1 LIIDNKI
8 NFLFFF
14 ITPMR
19 VPIGISNRHLHLSQ
33 EDANTL
39 FGANYQCT
47 QMKEL
52 SQPGQYACEETLTIK
67 GPKGEISGV
76 RVLGPYRKFTQ
87 VEILASD
94 NYKLGTKAPVKESG
108 DLEGSAEIEIIGP
121 KGSVQLRQGL
131 IVAQRHIHM
140 SVADAENFGV
150 KNGDI
155 VKVATP
161 GERAVIFENVVVR
174 ASDRFALDMHLDMD
188 EANGAG
194 LGAGAR

>member
-1 LIIDNKI
+1 
-8 NFLFFF
+8 
-14 ITPMR
+14 MR

-39 FGANYQCT
+39 FGANYECR
-47 QMKEL
+47 QMKDL

-67 GPKGEISGV
+67 GPKGEITGV

-94 NYKLGTKAPVKESG
+94 NYKLGTKAPVRESG

-121 KGSVQLRQGL
+121 NGSVGLKQGL

-140 SVADAENFGV
+140 TVADAENFGV

-155 VKVATP
+155 VKVSTS
-161 GERAVIFENVVVR
+161 GERAVVFENVVIR
-174 ASDRFALDMHLDMD
+174 ASDKFALDMHIDMD

-194 LGAGAR
+194 LGVGAR

>member
-1 LIIDNKI
+1 
-8 NFLFFF
+8 
-14 ITPMR
+14 
-19 VPIGISNRHLHLSQ
+19 
-33 EDANTL
+33 
-39 FGANYQCT
+39 
-47 QMKEL
+47 MKDL

-121 KGSVQLRQGL
+121 VGSVQLKQGL
-131 IVAQRHIHM
+131 IIAQRHIHM

-161 GERAVIFENVVVR
+161 GERAVVFENVVIR
-174 ASDRFALDMHLDMD
+174 ASDKFALDMHLDMD
-188 EANGAG
+188 EANAAG
-194 LGAGAR
+194 LGAGAWGEVIK